1 MPITVDKIV
10 EEARSLPR
18 EQIAELVDRL
28 TVSLYETLDSDVE
41 DAWKTETRRRIA
53 EIENGEVVGIPGD
66 DVSAKVRRIIGR

>member
-10 EEARSLPR
+10 EEAQSLPR

-28 TVSLYETLDSDVE
+28 TISLYETLDSGVE

-53 EIENGEVVGIPGD
+53 EIEGGKEQGIPGD
-66 DVSAKVRRIIGR
+66 EVSARVRRIIGR

>member
-28 TVSLYETLDSDVE
+28 TISLYETLDTGVE
-41 DAWKTETRRRIA
+41 DAWKTESRRRIA
-53 EIENGEVVGIPGD
+53 EIESGKEQGIPGD
-66 DVSAKVRRIIGR
+66 EVSARVRRIIGR